1 MNAAHFHLTV
11 NHLPIILPIA
21 GLIVLLT
28 GYFTKSEIVKR
39 TAYFL
44 FILGAIFTMPAFG
57 SGEGAEE
64 FLEKMQGIDR
74 KFIHEHEE
82 KAEIFAIFSYLLGAI
97 SLISLWL
104 SWKKNSFAKYFSYVI
119 AILALVAIFLA
130 KQTGTSGGE
139 IRHSEIR
146 TETGVLAT
154 PNEENEQTPE
164 H

>member
-1 MNAAHFHLTV
+1 MNAAHFHLSV
-11 NHLPIILPIA
+11 NHLPIILPIV

-44 FILGAIFTMPAFG
+44 FILGAIFTVPAFG

-64 FLEKMQGIDR
+64 FIEKMQGIDR

-82 KAEIFAIFSYLLGAI
+82 KAEVFAIFSYLLGVI
-97 SLISLWL
+97 SLITLWL
-104 SWKKNSFAKYFSYVI
+104 SWKKNSLAKYLSYFI
-119 AILALVAIFLA
+119 AILALLAIFFA

-146 TETGVLAT
+146 TETDVLTAS
-154 PNEENEQTPE
+154 PIENE
-164 H
+164 